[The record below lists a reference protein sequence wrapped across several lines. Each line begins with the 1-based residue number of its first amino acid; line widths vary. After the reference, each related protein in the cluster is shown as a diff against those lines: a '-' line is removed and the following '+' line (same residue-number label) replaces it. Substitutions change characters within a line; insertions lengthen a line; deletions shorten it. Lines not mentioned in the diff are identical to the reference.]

1 VSQLGIQ
8 PATTLPDSLRGPWS
22 TAFSGKRFHPLNLQP
37 DEVNIADIAHAL
49 ANLCRFGGHCEPF
62 YSVAEHSLHLS
73 KIVPPDM
80 ALQALVHDAAEAYS
94 GFGDVLPPAKEAAPL
109 VREIEHAITKVV
121 AERFDLGWPF
131 PAHICQ
137 MDKALAK
144 AEAAVL
150 MPASTR
156 EWFEGRE
163 LVEIPKVRIKCWPP
177 RDAEAAFLA
186 RWWRLREGAA

>member
-1 VSQLGIQ
+1 MSQISIQ

-62 YSVAEHSLHLS
+62 YSVAEHSVHLS

-109 VREIEHAITKVV
+109 IREIEHAITKVV
-121 AERFDLGWPF
+121 AQRFEIPWPF
-131 PAHICQ
+131 PAYICQ

-144 AEAAVL
+144 AESDTL
-150 MPASTR
+150 MPLATR
-156 EWFEGRE
+156 AWFEGKV
-163 LVEIPKVRIKCWPP
+163 LIEIPKVNLGCWRP
-177 RDAEAAFLA
+177 DEAEELFTAQ
-186 RWWRLREGAA
+186 WNRLRKRP